1 MTTYLILSHQPLPHI
16 AAPLAP
22 TTPLYD
28 LAGRRVVRPL
38 PGHIYLRAGRKFV
51 AE

>member
-1 MTTYLILSHQPLPHI
+1 VL
-16 AAPLAP
+16 
-22 TTPLYD
+22 
-28 LAGRRVVRPL
+28 RPL

>member
-1 MTTYLILSHQPLPHI
+1 MRFTYSAPSALRRIATPLP
-16 AAPLAP
+16 ADAV
-22 TTPLYD
+22 LYD
-28 LAGRRVVRPL
+28 LTGRRVVRPL